1 MATKGALKLPEEPTK
16 KKGKGGKAQLPKL
29 PKGEVYTRIEMKEL
43 KQLVGPKP
51 TYPLVLDFGSTEFQ
65 LETADF
71 LLNASNVFKECGD
84 PLFFILFLYLLLVIC
99 LGGGAAPAHTT
110 SSWSL

>member
-16 KKGKGGKAQLPKL
+16 KKGKGGKVQLPKL

-71 LLNASNVFKECGD
+71 LLNAPNVFKECVAPH
-84 PLFFILFLYLLLVIC
+84 PLFFYSLLFVYYFWGF
-99 LGGGAAPAHTT
+99 GGSCTCPPA
-110 SSWSL
+110 